1 MTAPVSSSIHLA
13 LRASP
18 NSSVIKIISKDSIMC
33 WAQYVNTFN
42 YIL

>member
-1 MTAPVSSSIHLA
+1 MSLGIHLVIG
-13 LRASP
+13 ASP

-33 WAQYVNTFN
+33 WVWYVNSFN